1 MAIFILSAE
10 GYRRNICHVFTCKRK
25 ILDSRLLWIKHNN
38 VKNRILKS
46 QKDYYKDW
54 SNNVKKADVNN
65 ISTGQY
71 PSSGLLGKTTNIQN
85 IYYCKI
91 VKGSYMVWHGKVWL
105 LRKINRKKDKDYQW
119 LLFVTFVD
127 FQRLDGFG
135 CMNEVRLPWIPKT
148 IAFIIICCC
157 ASLSDVPLLILNF
170 GSEVRWTIP
179 GMGVK
184 FANPSLEL
192 GLKYHH
198 PLPLV

>member
-1 MAIFILSAE
+1 MAIFILSTE
-10 GYRRNICHVFTCKRK
+10 GYRRNISHVFTCKRK
-25 ILDSRLLWIKHNN
+25 ILDSPLLWIKHNN

-46 QKDYYKDW
+46 QKDHYKDW

-91 VKGSYMVWHGKVWL
+91 VKGSYMVWRGNLWL

-119 LLFVTFVD
+119 LLFVTYVD

-135 CMNEVRLPWIPKT
+135 CMNEVRLMCFPKT
-148 IAFIIICCC
+148 IAFIIM
-157 ASLSDVPLLILNF
+157 LLCKPKWRTLTRNKMQRKNIL
-170 GSEVRWTIP
+170 
-179 GMGVK
+179 
-184 FANPSLEL
+184 
-192 GLKYHH
+192 
-198 PLPLV
+198 

>member
-1 MAIFILSAE
+1 MAIFILSTE
-10 GYRRNICHVFTCKRK
+10 GYRRNISHVFTGKRK
-25 ILDSRLLWIKHNN
+25 MLDSRLLRIKRNY

-46 QKDYYKDW
+46 QKGYCKDW

-71 PSSGLLGKTTNIQN
+71 PSSGLLGKTTNIPN
-85 IYYCKI
+85 ICYCKI
-91 VKGSYMVWHGKVWL
+91 VKGSYMVWRDKVWL

-148 IAFIIICCC
+148 IAFIIM
-157 ASLSDVPLLILNF
+157 LLCKPKWRTLTNFKFRF
-170 GSEVRWTIP
+170 GSEV
-179 GMGVK
+179 
-184 FANPSLEL
+184 N
-192 GLKYHH
+192 H
-198 PLPLV
+198 PWNGSEIC

>member
-10 GYRRNICHVFTCKRK
+10 GYRRSICHVFTCKRK

-46 QKDYYKDW
+46 QKDHYKDW

-105 LRKINRKKDKDYQW
+105 LRGLMVLAVWMRYASC
-119 LLFVTFVD
+119 F
-127 FQRLDGFG
+127 
-135 CMNEVRLPWIPKT
+135 PKT
-148 IAFIIICCC
+148 IAFIIM
-157 ASLSDVPLLILNF
+157 LLCKPKWHNLTRNKMQRKNIL
-170 GSEVRWTIP
+170 
-179 GMGVK
+179 
-184 FANPSLEL
+184 
-192 GLKYHH
+192 
-198 PLPLV
+198 